1 MKKDYGRS
9 AQQLVDAMGGKKN
22 ITRVFHCM
30 TRLRFYVNDKNMINE
45 EEIKKLSEVSGVNWH
60 QDQFQVIAG
69 NEVNEI
75 YAELVKM
82 GIPNDDTD
90 TSQKSSEKKSVGSA
104 ISE

>member
-45 EEIKKLSEVSGVNWH
+45 E
-60 QDQFQVIAG
+60 
-69 NEVNEI
+69 
-75 YAELVKM
+75 
-82 GIPNDDTD
+82 
-90 TSQKSSEKKSVGSA
+90 KSDRSHVVM
-104 ISE
+104 

>member
-1 MKKDYGRS
+1 M
-9 AQQLVDAMGGKKN
+9 
-22 ITRVFHCM
+22 
-30 TRLRFYVNDKNMINE
+30 
-45 EEIKKLSEVSGVNWH
+45 
-60 QDQFQVIAG
+60 IAG

-104 ISE
+104 IIDSITGCMTPMIPALTAAGMIKVVLTLLTTFNLVSDQSSTYQVISL